1 MISAERRC
9 NKGMINDCAVLEDQW
24 LTVNQTSKFSTVN
37 PVSSL
42 SGMPTES
49 RSCLYTDIIIEF
61 MISLNYTT
69 FSKLAVNMRAA
80 DENRPAACPAAFLNS
95 A

>member
-1 MISAERRC
+1 
-9 NKGMINDCAVLEDQW
+9 
-24 LTVNQTSKFSTVN
+24 
-37 PVSSL
+37 
-42 SGMPTES
+42 
-49 RSCLYTDIIIEF
+49 

-69 FSKLAVNMRAA
+69 FSKLAVNMRAS

>member
-1 MISAERRC
+1 
-9 NKGMINDCAVLEDQW
+9 
-24 LTVNQTSKFSTVN
+24 
-37 PVSSL
+37 
-42 SGMPTES
+42 
-49 RSCLYTDIIIEF
+49 